1 MKRLLLL
8 ANLFLGVIAC
18 AQGYQF
24 LSPYNADGVPTV
36 TEGIDPISSATLNL
50 IQSAVPEGY
59 PVPKFNPQYISSG
72 YDTNI
77 ELLETADVYVT
88 FVDEGAGYRNVLGFY
103 TYNTSNRLT
112 SAPLNSDI
120 HIIYPNVSLPNSGG
134 NLTRGTK
141 VKLGTFPAGT
151 GIGWVLISNGW
162 NGSSV
167 ASGYWK
173 FFSDAQW
180 NPETNTDLR
189 QHNVLIND
197 PGNQRIILGF
207 EDINRENS
215 SCDNDFNDAMF
226 YITANPYTALRTTN
240 VADISEAA
248 NITSGND
255 GGLESNGDLATLIAR
270 RNFKRVKTNNFLNK
284 KSLQSPYIPTAIN
297 ARSVSSLNIDTLFP
311 NTGMFGTETA
321 YVSSP
326 QDLIGI
332 TNATEVYAV
341 DYYNADVRVA
351 AALATRTIGNV
362 YNHSK
367 MICDRLNGSSLEDVR
382 TVSIQGHEII
392 MVKLRRANG
401 ALEYALTFSVED
413 QGNNYLLHSY
423 WNIGQY
429 PAADYLNFQVWGSS
443 MGQVSTVVN
452 HILDQLNASAT
463 LTSTTI
469 DNRIPS
475 VFVKKGNYHGG
486 ALSLE
491 LINKSASSTL
501 AFQGNKRATEQ
512 STIETINST
521 IGITNDYNQSLTIPA
536 GSLFDVG
543 ISVSANNSNR
553 EDAFYLA
560 DGPWGVDYS
569 TDDTTIENFT
579 LAPYTGLATAGTY
592 DIERDATVT
601 GQVKGTVNL
610 FRNLLAGELT
620 FNANAYQALN
630 FTIAASHPVE
640 VVMVTE
646 GLTDWNN
653 RLKYQLPAQPSETPQ
668 SIQLNSFTNDFGQS
682 YSGENVKG
690 FVFSIIGNY
699 STFVPF
705 SISVSNANLGAFSL
719 GINDISTTAKNNFYN
734 YPNPFNSSTII
745 ALPVSVDKANVQIVD
760 LIGRVV
766 YNDTLNTQNGTSISL
781 SNLSL
786 NTGTYII
793 RAIVNGK
800 QYQSKCIVK

>member
-8 ANLFLGVIAC
+8 ANLFLGVLAY

-24 LSPYNADGVPTV
+24 LSPYSVDGVPTV
-36 TEGIDPISSATLNL
+36 TEGVDPISSATLTL

-59 PVPKFNPQYISSG
+59 PVPKYNPQYISSG
-72 YDTNI
+72 YDTNV

-103 TYNTSNRLT
+103 TYNTNNPLT

-167 ASGYWK
+167 AAGYWK
-173 FFSDAQW
+173 FFSDAEW
-180 NPETNTDLR
+180 NPETSIYLK

-197 PGNQRIILGF
+197 PDNQRIILGF

-215 SCDNDFNDAMF
+215 GCDNDFNDAMF
-226 YITANPYTALRTTN
+226 YITANPYTAIRTTN
-240 VADISEAA
+240 IADISEAA

-255 GGLESNGDLATLIAR
+255 GGLESNGNLATLIAR

-284 KSLQSPYIPTAIN
+284 KSLQSPYVPIAIN

-326 QDLIGI
+326 QDLVGI
-332 TNATEVYAV
+332 TNATDVYAV

-351 AALATRTIGNV
+351 AALATRTTGSV
-362 YNHSK
+362 YSHSK

-382 TVSIQGHEII
+382 TVNIQGHEII

-401 ALEYALTFSVED
+401 ALEYALTFSVEH

-452 HILDQLNASAT
+452 HILDQLNASGS
-463 LTSTTI
+463 LTSTII

-486 ALSLE
+486 TLSLE
-491 LINKSASSTL
+491 LINKSASSSIT
-501 AFQGNKRATEQ
+501 FQGNKRATEQ
-512 STIETINST
+512 SALETINST
-521 IGITNDYNQSLTIPA
+521 IGITNNYNQLLTIPS

-560 DGPWGVDYS
+560 
-569 TDDTTIENFT
+569 
-579 LAPYTGLATAGTY
+579 
-592 DIERDATVT
+592 
-601 GQVKGTVNL
+601 
-610 FRNLLAGELT
+610 
-620 FNANAYQALN
+620 
-630 FTIAASHPVE
+630 
-640 VVMVTE
+640 
-646 GLTDWNN
+646 
-653 RLKYQLPAQPSETPQ
+653 
-668 SIQLNSFTNDFGQS
+668 
-682 YSGENVKG
+682 
-690 FVFSIIGNY
+690 
-699 STFVPF
+699 
-705 SISVSNANLGAFSL
+705 
-719 GINDISTTAKNNFYN
+719 
-734 YPNPFNSSTII
+734 
-745 ALPVSVDKANVQIVD
+745 
-760 LIGRVV
+760 
-766 YNDTLNTQNGTSISL
+766 
-781 SNLSL
+781 
-786 NTGTYII
+786 
-793 RAIVNGK
+793 
-800 QYQSKCIVK
+800 

>member
-1 MKRLLLL
+1 MKRLSLL
-8 ANLFLGVIAC
+8 ANLFLGVLAY

-24 LSPYNADGVPTV
+24 LSPYNVDGVPTV
-36 TEGIDPISSATLNL
+36 TEGVDPISSATLTL

-59 PVPKFNPQYISSG
+59 PVPKYNPQYISSG

-103 TYNTSNRLT
+103 TYNTNNPLT

-167 ASGYWK
+167 AAGYWK
-173 FFSDAQW
+173 FFSDTEW
-180 NPETNTDLR
+180 NPETNIYLK

-197 PGNQRIILGF
+197 PDNQRIILGF

-215 SCDNDFNDAMF
+215 GCDNDFNDAMF

-240 VADISEAA
+240 IADISEAA

-255 GGLESNGDLATLIAR
+255 GGLESNGNLATLIAR

-284 KSLQSPYIPTAIN
+284 KSLQSPYVPIAIS

-326 QDLIGI
+326 RDLVGI
-332 TNATEVYAV
+332 TNATDVYAV

-351 AALATRTIGNV
+351 AALATRTTGSV
-362 YNHSK
+362 YSHSK

-382 TVSIQGHEII
+382 TVNIQGHEII

-443 MGQVSTVVN
+443 MGQVSTLVN
-452 HILDQLNASAT
+452 HILDQLNASGS
-463 LTSTTI
+463 LTSTII

-486 ALSLE
+486 TLSLE
-491 LINKSASSTL
+491 LINKSASSSIT
-501 AFQGNKRATEQ
+501 FQGNKRATEQ

-521 IGITNDYNQSLTIPA
+521 VGITNDYNQSLTIPS

-569 TDDTTIENFT
+569 TDDTTIDNFSIT
-579 LAPYTGLATAGTY
+579 PYTGLATTGTY
-592 DIERDATVT
+592 AIERDATVT

-620 FNANAYQALN
+620 FNATPYEAIN
-630 FTIAASHPVE
+630 FNLASSHAVE

-646 GLTDWNN
+646 GLTDWNK
-653 RLKYQLPAQPSETPQ
+653 RLRFQLNAQPSAADK
-668 SIQLNSFTNDFGQS
+668 SIQLSSFANPQGETYNGQAI
-682 YSGENVKG
+682 KG
-690 FVFSIIGNY
+690 FVFSVIGNY

-705 SISVSNANLGAFSL
+705 SISVSNTSLGAYSL
-719 GINDISTTAKNNFYN
+719 GINDIAAAKNTFYN
-734 YPNPFNSSTII
+734 YPNPFNGSTTLV
-745 ALPVSVDKANVQIVD
+745 LPVSVDIANVQIVD
-760 LIGRVV
+760 ITGRVV
-766 YNDTLNTQNGTSISL
+766 YNNVLNTQNGTSISL
-781 SNLSL
+781 NNLNV

-793 RAIVNGK
+793 RVMANGK
-800 QYQSKCIVK
+800 QYQSKCMVK